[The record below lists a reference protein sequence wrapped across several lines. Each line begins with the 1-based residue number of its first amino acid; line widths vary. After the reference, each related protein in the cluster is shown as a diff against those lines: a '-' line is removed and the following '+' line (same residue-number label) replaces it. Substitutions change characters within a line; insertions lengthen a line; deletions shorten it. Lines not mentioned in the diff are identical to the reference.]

1 MELESKVKSFKADFF
16 GEEILIETGK
26 LAEQAH
32 GSVVAR
38 VGDTVVL
45 ATAVVADQQ
54 REGVD
59 FFPLLIDYEE
69 RFYASGKI
77 SGSRFI
83 KREGRPSEQAVLT
96 CRLIDRPLRPL
107 FPKTYRNDVQVIITV
122 LSYDGENDPDLIST
136 FAASAALIQTKAPY
150 AGPIAACRIGLV
162 EGKLVVNPKNSVLEN
177 SELDLVVSATRDRV
191 MMIEAQANEVPEETV
206 IEAIELAQK
215 SMQPLFDI
223 QTVVAKAH
231 QAIVEEEIAEEKDVF
246 EEIHTKVKDYVG
258 ENIAA
263 AMKEVNEELR
273 KKRLQEFE
281 QEILKNFEGE
291 YKQVDLKA
299 TFTKLVQ
306 KEVRRLILEEGLRP
320 DGRVITEVRSISVE
334 VGLLPRTH
342 GSALFTRGQTQAL
355 TVATLASPGMEQ
367 LIDTMEVETTK
378 RFMHHYNFPPFSTGE
393 VSPVRGASRREIGHG
408 YLAEKALLPM
418 MPDKDSFPYTVRLV
432 SEILSSNGS
441 SSMAATCGSTL
452 ALMDAGV
459 PIKKPVAGVAMGLV
473 TNEDAS
479 KYKVLTDLQGL
490 EDFAGDMDFK
500 IAGTDKGITAI
511 QMDTKIHGLTG
522 EIVRDTFTQAKE
534 GRLHILGKM
543 IEAIEK
549 PREELSQYAPRIE
562 SIKINPE
569 RIGELIGPG
578 GKNINKIIADCGG
591 KEVTNIDIDEDG
603 TVMVSSTDPEMG
615 AKALNQI
622 KMSMR
627 EVNVGEVI
635 TGKIIEIKKDR
646 MTGKEIGAIMEI
658 TPKVDGMIHIS
669 QIANTRVERIEDYVK
684 PGDVVTARVMEVDRE
699 KGRIGLSMKAVG
711 GQSAPNEST
720 DSFKR

>member
-1 MELESKVKSFKADFF
+1 MDLENRTQSFEADFF
-16 GEEILIETGK
+16 GDKLTIEIGK
-26 LAEQAH
+26 LAEQAD
-32 GSVVAR
+32 GSVTAR

-45 ATAVVADQQ
+45 ATAVVTDEP

-59 FFPLLIDYEE
+59 YLPLLIDYEE
-69 RFYASGKI
+69 RFYAAGKI

-83 KREGRPSEQAVLT
+83 KREGRPSDQAILT
-96 CRLIDRPLRPL
+96 CRMIDRPLRPL
-107 FPKTYRNDVQVIITV
+107 FPKSYRNDIQIIITV
-122 LSYDGENDPDLIST
+122 LSYDGENDPDLVSV
-136 FAASAALIQTKAPY
+136 FAASAAVMQTKAPF

-162 EGKLVVNPKNSVLEN
+162 DGELVVNPKNSTLEK
-177 SELDLVVSATRDRV
+177 SDLDLVVAATRDRV
-191 MMIEAQANEVPEETV
+191 MMIEAMAKEVSEEQV
-206 IEAIELAQK
+206 IKGIELAQK
-215 SMQPLFDI
+215 SMMPLFDI
-223 QTVVAKAH
+223 QEKVAKAH
-231 QAIVEEEIAEEKDVF
+231 EKIVEEVLEEEQDVF
-246 EEIHTKVKDYVG
+246 AEIHNKVKDYVG
-258 ENIAA
+258 ENVQV
-263 AMKEVNEELR
+263 AMREVNKELR
-273 KKRLQEFE
+273 EKRIKEFE
-281 QEILKNFEGE
+281 EEVLKNFEGE

-299 TFTKLVQ
+299 AFTKVVE
-306 KEVRRLILEEGLRP
+306 KEVRRLILDEEIRP
-320 DGRVITEVRSISVE
+320 DGRGITEIRPISID

-367 LIDTMEVETTK
+367 LIDTMEAETTK

-393 VSPVRGASRREIGHG
+393 VSPIRGASRREIGHG
-408 YLAEKALLPM
+408 YLAEKALTPM
-418 MPDKDSFPYTVRLV
+418 IPAQEEFPYTIRLV

-459 PIKKPVAGVAMGLV
+459 PIKKPVAGIAMGLV
-473 TNEDAS
+473 TNEDVS
-479 KYKVLTDLQGL
+479 EYKILTDLQGL

-500 IAGTDKGITAI
+500 IAGTDQGITAI
-511 QMDTKIHGLTG
+511 QMDTKIEGLTRD
-522 EIVRDTFTQAKE
+522 IVRDTFAQAKTA
-534 GRLHILGKM
+534 RLEILNKM
-543 IEAIEK
+543 VAAIEK
-549 PREELSQYAPRIE
+549 PRGELSKYAPRIE
-562 SIKINPE
+562 SVKINPE

-591 KEVTNIDIDEDG
+591 KEVTNIDIEEDG

-635 TGKIIEIKKDR
+635 TGKILEIKKDR

-669 QIANTRVERIEDYVK
+669 QISNQRVEHIEDYIK
-684 PGDVVTARVMEVDRE
+684 PGDIVTARVMEVDRE

-711 GQSAPNEST
+711 ASTNESKVNEIQ
-720 DSFKR
+720 S

>member
-45 ATAVVADQQ
+45 ATAVVGSEP

-107 FPKTYRNDVQVIITV
+107 FPKTFRNDVQVIITV
-122 LSYDGENDPDLIST
+122 LSYDGENDPDIIST
-136 FAASAALIQTKAPY
+136 FAASAALMQTTAPF

-162 EGKLVVNPKNSVLEN
+162 DGKLIVNPKTSILEK
-177 SELDLVVSATRDRV
+177 SDLDLVISATKDRV
-191 MMIEAQANEVPEETV
+191 MMVEAMANEVPEETV

-223 QTVVAKAH
+223 QVEVAKAH
-231 QAIVEEEIAEEKDVF
+231 QKIIEEEIAEEKDIF
-246 EEIHTKVKDYVG
+246 EEIHAKVKNYVG
-258 ENIAA
+258 ENVSA
-263 AMKEVNEELR
+263 AMREVNKELR
-273 KKRLQEFE
+273 EKRIKDFE
-281 QEILKNFEGE
+281 TEVLKNFEGG
-291 YKQVDLKA
+291 YKQADLKTA
-299 TFTKLVQ
+299 FTKIVD
-306 KEVRRLILEEGLRP
+306 KEVRRLILDEDLRP
-320 DGRVITEVRSISVE
+320 DGRGIKEVRPISVE

-367 LIDTMEVETTK
+367 FIDTMETDTTK

-408 YLAEKALLPM
+408 YLAEKALFPM
-418 MPDKDSFPYTVRLV
+418 IPGKEDFPYTIRLV

-459 PIKKPVAGVAMGLV
+459 PIKKPVAGIAMGLV

-479 KYKVLTDLQGL
+479 KYKILTDLQGM

-511 QMDTKIHGLTG
+511 QMDTKIHGLTR
-522 EIVRDTFTQAKE
+522 EIVRDTFAQAKE
-534 GRLHILGKM
+534 GRLHILSKM

-549 PREELSQYAPRIE
+549 PREELSKYAPRIE
-562 SIKINPE
+562 SIQINAE

-591 KEVTNIDIDEDG
+591 KEVTSIDIEEDG

-615 AKALNQI
+615 AKALDQI
-622 KMSMR
+622 KLTMR
-627 EVNVGEVI
+627 EVNVGEII
-635 TGKIIEIKKDR
+635 TGKILEIKKDR

-669 QIANTRVERIEDYVK
+669 QIANQRVERIEDYVK

-711 GQSAPNEST
+711 EKQENHVRE
-720 DSFKR
+720 

>member
-1 MELESKVKSFKADFF
+1 MDLESKVKSFKADFF
-16 GEEILIETGK
+16 GEEMLIETGK
-26 LAEQAH
+26 MAEQAD

-45 ATAVVADQQ
+45 ATAVVGGEA

-59 FFPLLIDYEE
+59 YFPLLVDYEE

-83 KREGRPSEQAVLT
+83 KREGRPSEQAILT
-96 CRLIDRPLRPL
+96 CRMIDRPLRPL
-107 FPKTYRNDVQVIITV
+107 FPKSYRNDVQVIITV

-136 FAASAALIQTKAPY
+136 FAASAAVMQTKAPF
-150 AGPIAACRIGLV
+150 AGPIAACRVGLFD
-162 EGKLVVNPKNSVLEN
+162 GKLVVNPKSSVLET
-177 SELDLVVSATRDRV
+177 SDLDLVISATKDRV
-191 MMIEAQANEVPEETV
+191 MMIEAMANEVPEETV
-206 IEAIELAQK
+206 IEAIELAKK

-223 QTVVAKAH
+223 QAVVAKAH
-231 QAIVEEEIAEEKDVF
+231 QKIVEEEIAEEQDIF
-246 EEIHTKVKDYVG
+246 AEIHAKVKDYVG
-258 ENIAA
+258 ENIAT
-263 AMKEVNEELR
+263 AMREVNKELR
-273 KKRLQEFE
+273 EKRIQEFE
-281 QEILKNFEGE
+281 QTVLKNFEGE

-299 TFTKLVQ
+299 TFGKLVD
-306 KEVRRLILEEGLRP
+306 KEVRRLILEEDLRP
-320 DGRVITEVRSISVE
+320 DGRGITEVRQISVE

-367 LIDTMEVETTK
+367 TIDTMEAETTK

-408 YLAEKALLPM
+408 YLAEKALFPM
-418 MPDKDSFPYTVRLV
+418 IPDKNEFPYTIRLV

-459 PIKKPVAGVAMGLV
+459 PIKKPVAGIAMGLV
-473 TNEDAS
+473 TNADAS

-500 IAGTDKGITAI
+500 IAGTDTGITAI
-511 QMDTKIHGLTG
+511 QMDTKIHGLTDA
-522 EIVRDTFTQAKE
+522 IVRDTFKQAKE
-534 GRLHILGKM
+534 GRMFILGKM
-543 IEAIEK
+543 IEAINK
-549 PREELSQYAPRIE
+549 PREELSRYAPRIE
-562 SIKINPE
+562 SMQINPE

-591 KEVTNIDIDEDG
+591 KEVTSIDIEEDG

-627 EVNVGEVI
+627 EVNVGEII

-669 QIANTRVERIEDYVK
+669 QIAMQRVERIEDFVK
-684 PGDVVTARVMEVDRE
+684 PGDIVTARVMEVDRE

-711 GQSAPNEST
+711 EKPADKPVSE
-720 DSFKR
+720 